1 MKKFAAVI
9 VYLLFIITLTLSALG
24 TLRVE
29 SIKELPA
36 THTNLT
42 VYDADGKFAPV
53 LVVKTELKGL
63 GFQNV
68 SRPTKHAAEYN
79 SGKHE
84 YKFYMND
91 NQRVVEI
98 THADYEP
105 LEVRLLA
112 DFGVNVKAQRVYELI
127 LGFDKEIVQVP
138 VMISCNQ
145 NGAKVYVDN
154 QQIGLTQNKM
164 L

>member
-1 MKKFAAVI
+1 MKKVVFFFFC
-9 VYLLFIITLTLSALG
+9 LLVNVSLSALG

-36 THTNLT
+36 EHMNLE

-53 LVVKTELKGL
+53 LIVKTELKGL

-68 SRPTKHAAEYN
+68 SRPTIHAAEYN

-98 THADYEP
+98 THSEYEP

-112 DFGVNVKAQRVYELI
+112 DFSINVKAQRVYELI